1 MRHSRARKAN
11 PVIIFHHK
19 DKTGGGDGGQRR
31 GCQQCTLEKH
41 GEKAA
46 VKPVTVLSRAA
57 SVGLQAR
64 RTRVVVAVYRK
75 RREELFS
82 LETLPTTSA
91 FQSCNY

>member
-1 MRHSRARKAN
+1 MRHSRVRKAN

-31 GCQQCTLEKH
+31 GCQQRTLGKH

-46 VKPVTVLSRAA
+46 VKPVIVLSRAA
-57 SVGLQAR
+57 SEGLQAR
-64 RTRVVVAVYRK
+64 RTRVMALYRK
-75 RREELFS
+75 RREELFR

-91 FQSCNY
+91 LKSCNY